1 VLAGVLVPCPPV
13 RSLLTRRGLLAAV
26 AVGVALRL
34 WVMTSHLGT
43 LSADEAYTGL
53 QARAILDGRLPVV
66 IDGMTYTAV
75 FESYL
80 LAPVVAVFGLH
91 VVPLKW
97 LSTLGWVTA
106 AVVIGLAVRR
116 VAAPSTARLA
126 AAMMW
131 LAPGAMLVLSTRA
144 YVGYSTGLAAVAG
157 TLWATLRVV
166 DDHSAHTVRPTE
178 AAGVGALGGLAVYC
192 HPMFA
197 TVVLPMVAV
206 ATWVHRRQL
215 RRWWLPA
222 ATAGV
227 AVNLPFL
234 VWNAVNGWPSLDQPA
249 EATESA
255 LDRLGRFATGL
266 VPRVFGLR
274 TGDGS
279 WVHGRTLGLVLY
291 VVLIGVVAW
300 GVVVTTRRQRAMGA
314 VLAAPLIVAWPA
326 MAALSNLSFVA
337 DGRYGI
343 ITFPLLVSA
352 LALGVGDLVSRRW
365 RDHRLTVAALALW
378 VVVFTVPWVAQ
389 ETGRDLGDPNA
400 HVQRVIDVLEAEGI
414 DRVLGTYWWVLP
426 IDLISNGRILT
437 GTAGHPDVVLLPRTQ
452 ALVLATPDDRL
463 GYVFSPDAYAPELL
477 RLPEDR
483 YQRRRVAGALVLIPR
498 P

>member
-1 VLAGVLVPCPPV
+1 MATPVLVPCPTV
-13 RSLLTRRGLLAAV
+13 RSLLTRRGLLAVV

-34 WVMTSHLGT
+34 WIMTSHLGT

-53 QARAILDGRLPVV
+53 QARAILDGRFPVV

-80 LAPVVAVFGLH
+80 FAPFVAVFGLH

-106 AVVIGLAVRR
+106 AVLVGLAVRR
-116 VAAPSTARLA
+116 VATPTTARLA

-157 TLWATLRVV
+157 TLWATLRIVEQPPSGRV
-166 DDHSAHTVRPTE
+166 PPVH

-197 TVVLPMVAV
+197 TVVLPILAV

-215 RRWWLPA
+215 LRWWLPA
-222 ATAGV
+222 GAAAV
-227 AVNLPFL
+227 AVNVPFL

-249 EATESA
+249 DATESA
-255 LDRLGRFATGL
+255 GDRLVRFATGL

-274 TGDGS
+274 TGDGT
-279 WVHGRTLGLVLY
+279 WVHGRALGLVLY
-291 VVLIGVVAW
+291 VGVIGVVVW
-300 GVVVTTRRQRAMGA
+300 GVVTAWRRHRAMGA
-314 VLAAPLIVAWPA
+314 VLAAPLVVAWPG

-352 LALGVGDLVSRRW
+352 LAIGVGDVAARRTGNI
-365 RDHRLTVAALALW
+365 RLPAVALALW
-378 VVVFTVPWVAQ
+378 VLVFTVPWVSREA
-389 ETGRDLGDPNA
+389 GRDLGDPNA
-400 HVQRVIDVLEAEGI
+400 HVQRVIDVLEDEGI

-437 GTAGHPDVVLLPRTQ
+437 GTVGHPDVVLLPRTQ
-452 ALVLATPDDRL
+452 AQVLSTPDERL
-463 GYVFSPDAYAPELL
+463 AYVFSPDAYAPELL
-477 RLPEDR
+477 RLPEDH
-483 YQRRRVAGALVLIPR
+483 YQRRRVAGAVVLIPR